1 MKKLRIWRM
10 TFLMAAI
17 LAVPVRGEEVFVCG
31 WDEVFVLHLD
41 GDSGKKIWRW
51 RATDQPQLPEGF
63 RDLFGTTD
71 ECKPVEGGR
80 KVLISSSGGGLA
92 FVERESGRLLWYGS
106 VGNAHSIELLP
117 GNRVAAAG
125 STNQEGNRVVIFDL
139 AKPDEPLYSA
149 VLYSGHGVIWDQKRE
164 LLWALGFERL
174 IAYRLIDWETSEPAL
189 SQAAAFILPDS
200 GGHDL
205 SPDPGTEDLI
215 VTTNNHVFLFNRD
228 QRKFRLHPE
237 LGDKKRVKSV
247 SVQPASGRVIYIQA
261 EGQNW
266 WSSQI
271 RFLNREKSVLLPGER
286 IYKARFSHR

>member
-1 MKKLRIWRM
+1 
-10 TFLMAAI
+10 MAAF

-31 WDEVFVLHLD
+31 WDEVFVLQLD

-51 RATDQPQLPEGF
+51 RATDQPQLPKDF
-63 RDLFGTTD
+63 RGLFGTTD

-92 FVERESGRLLWYGS
+92 FVERESGRLLWYGA

-125 STNQEGNRVVIFDL
+125 STHQEGNRVVVFDL

-149 VLYSGHGVIWDQKRE
+149 ALYSGHGVIWDQERE
-164 LLWALGFERL
+164 LLWALGFDRL
-174 IAYRLIDWETSEPAL
+174 IAYRLIDWETSAPAL

-205 SPDPGTEDLI
+205 YPDPGTEDLI

-237 LGDKKRVKSV
+237 LGDKKGVKSV
-247 SVQPASGRVIYIQA
+247 SVQPASGRLIYIQA

-271 RFLNREKSVLLPGER
+271 RFLNPGKSLPLPGER